1 MHEEL
6 LNNAP
11 EKLAPIVNLIQWA
24 TNEGFSGGTCYLAF
38 IDLIGHSRE
47 HFGDTINAPT
57 YQPGYL
63 EADYLADALK
73 CWANYPQ
80 DVEEFILNFELN
92 AID

>member
-1 MHEEL
+1 MHHDYL
-6 LNNAP
+6 DTAPQKLN
-11 EKLAPIVNLIQWA
+11 PIVNLIQWA
-24 TNEGFSGGTCYLAF
+24 TNEDLSRGTSYLAF

-47 HFGDTINAPT
+47 HFGDTLNAPT